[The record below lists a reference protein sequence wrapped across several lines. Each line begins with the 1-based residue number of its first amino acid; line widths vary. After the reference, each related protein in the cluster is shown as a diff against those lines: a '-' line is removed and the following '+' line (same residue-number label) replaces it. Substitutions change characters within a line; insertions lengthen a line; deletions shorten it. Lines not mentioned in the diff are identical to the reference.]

1 MMDLACPK
9 WVITGLPH
17 RGNQA
22 LLFDRGFKVDDEAR
36 FWSAEPPGGPR
47 ALRPSEFD
55 RHRPRPVSYPGTQPH
70 LGQMTRK
77 GSRQTG
83 TWLSGESVP
92 PMGQSACGST
102 HQ

>member
-22 LLFDRGFKVDDEAR
+22 LLFDRGFKVDDETR

-55 RHRPRPVSYPGTQPH
+55 RHGPRPVNALMPTAPASCRTAANRRWGP
-70 LGQMTRK
+70 
-77 GSRQTG
+77 SRQSRGLG
-83 TWLSGESVP
+83 TVAHW
-92 PMGQSACGST
+92 AGSILP
-102 HQ
+102 